1 MQKNKHS
8 CRVLGEFKLYGQYY
22 KAFGRI
28 YSELKQSSCPLT
40 QCFFFL
46 EEKSETSMNIYA
58 QNTLIATLFINSKNV
73 GMECEPKPVK

>member
-1 MQKNKHS
+1 MGKKTSLARMQKNKHS

-28 YSELKQSSCPLT
+28 YSEPKQSSCPLT

-46 EEKSETSMNIYA
+46 KEKSETSMNIYV
-58 QNTLIATLFINSKNV
+58 QIRSLQHYL
-73 GMECEPKPVK
+73 